1 MAEKLNRL
9 VERLDSNDSKIFQ
22 HDDRIHELERFRY
35 GTEAQIENLIKQIAD
50 LIAIMKW
57 FLGVAVTSLVGFFI
71 WYVQSL

>member
-9 VERLDSNDSKIFQ
+9 IERLDGNDKKIFQ
-22 HDDRIHELERFRY
+22 HDERIHDLERFRY
-35 GTEAQIENLIKQIAD
+35 GTEKQIENLIKQIAD
-50 LIAIMKW
+50 LISIMKW